1 MAAEVR
7 VLIVEDNE
15 ADSELALRKLRKD
28 GIALSAVRVAS
39 EQEFR
44 AALRTGEWDIIISD
58 FSLPGFDGL
67 SALTIATGEAPHIPF
82 LFLSGTIGEE
92 RAIDALQ
99 RGAVDYVLKSNLNR
113 LAPAVRRA
121 LSDAAQ
127 RAAQRVAE
135 DRLRDVIET
144 AQDWIWEL
152 DRDGCFTF
160 SSDSVRTLLGFEPSE
175 IVGRHYSDFLDE
187 TDRSRIADAMGALR
201 REARTL
207 PPLTAKWRHC
217 NGELRWFERH
227 ALALLNP
234 VGEVTGFRGADRDVT
249 ERERQQARIMRLTRA
264 LQMLSGINTAVVRIR
279 ERKELL
285 REACR
290 ISTSVGGYAAA
301 LVAVLD
307 AGTGTARPLVWVGLD
322 DSVVSRMEY
331 TVAQTP
337 NQDAT
342 VPGRVLRSGS
352 AFVCN
357 DVAALEDGI
366 VTRFAIQDL
375 GFRAL
380 VALPLTVDRTTVGV
394 LMLMARETGAVSDR
408 ELRVLNEVAA
418 NLSFALQYLAK
429 ESAVKFLSY
438 YDRLTGLAQHSLFC
452 ERLTRYVAKLGMDA
466 VQPAIAVF
474 DIEHLSVI
482 NDSHGRHAGDHLL
495 QKIADRLKQAVDSS
509 DQLAYLGAGSFA
521 VVLRN
526 AGTENEA
533 LRMLRDISIGLF
545 DAPFEIDGKM
555 LPVTVKSGLA
565 CRGVDGADAKTL
577 LQNAEAALRQ
587 AKAAGE
593 KYLHHRLDLSSKL
606 AERLALEHKLRTA
619 LEKQQYVL
627 YYQPKID
634 LRSGLIEGV
643 EALLRWRD
651 PDRGMISPA
660 EFLPVR
666 ESTGMIVPV
675 GEWVLNQAAADCR
688 RWRAAGLR
696 PVHVA
701 VNCTPLQLRRPTF
714 VDHIL
719 GLLDG
724 WAFEG
729 WGIDVEIT
737 ESLLVDEASPQV
749 EKLRLLRE
757 AGVRI
762 AIDDF
767 GTGYSSLSRL
777 SVLPVDTLKID
788 RSFISGLPND
798 RASAQLVPT
807 IINLARAFELVTV
820 AEGVETPEQ
829 LAYLK
834 RTGCDQSQGYLHA
847 RPMPAEQ
854 LETMLVQPEAPIR
867 PQTPC
872 AGNGSA
878 A

>member
-7 VLIVEDNE
+7 VLIVEDDE
-15 ADSELALRKLRKD
+15 ADSELALRRLRKD
-28 GIALSAVRVAS
+28 GLALSALRVAS
-39 EQEFR
+39 EHDFR
-44 AALRTGEWDIIISD
+44 AALRIREWDIIISD

-67 SALTIATGEAPHIPF
+67 SALSIAVSEAPNIPF

-99 RGAVDYVLKSNLNR
+99 RGAVDYVLKSNLTR

-127 RAAQRVAE
+127 RMAQRVAE
-135 DRLRDVIET
+135 ERLRDVIET

-152 DRDGCFTF
+152 DRDGRFTF
-160 SSDSVRTLLGFEPSE
+160 SSESVRKLLGLEPKE
-175 IVGRHYSDFLDE
+175 LIGRHFSDYLDE
-187 TDRSRIADAMGALR
+187 TDRLRVVDAMRGLGC
-201 REARTL
+201 EARTL
-207 PPLTAKWRHC
+207 PPLTAKWR
-217 NGELRWFERH
+217 NRKGEVRWFERH
-227 ALALLNP
+227 ALVLLNDA
-234 VGEVTGFRGADRDVT
+234 GEVRGFRGADRDVT

-279 ERKELL
+279 ERTELL
-285 REACR
+285 GEACR
-290 ISTSVGGYAAA
+290 IATSVGGYAAA
-301 LVAVLD
+301 MVSVLD
-307 AGTGTARPLVWVGLD
+307 AGTGKAHPHVWVGVD
-322 DSVVSRMEY
+322 DAIMRRIEY
-331 TVAQTP
+331 VVAQSSS
-337 NQDAT
+337 QDASIT
-342 VPGRVLRSGS
+342 GRVLRTGS
-352 AFVCN
+352 TFVCN
-357 DVAALEDGI
+357 DVATLEEGI
-366 VTRFAIQDL
+366 VTRAAIQEL
-375 GFRAL
+375 GFRAI
-380 VALPLTVDRTTVGV
+380 VALPLAVDGTAVGV
-394 LMLMARETGAVSDR
+394 LMLMAREAGSVSER

-438 YDRLTGLAQHSLFC
+438 YDRLTGLAQHGLFC
-452 ERLTRYVAKLGMDA
+452 ERLSRYLARLEGDA
-466 VQPAIAVF
+466 IQPAIAVF

-482 NDSHGRHAGDHLL
+482 NDSSGRHAGDHLL

-509 DQLAYLGAGSFA
+509 DQLAYLGAGTFA
-521 VVLRN
+521 MVLRN
-526 AGTENEA
+526 AGSEDEA
-533 LRMLRDISIGLF
+533 LRRLRDHAIELF

-565 CRGVDGADAKTL
+565 CRGPDGTDAKAL

-606 AERLALEHKLRTA
+606 AERLALEHRLRTA
-619 LEKQQYVL
+619 LEKRQYVL

-634 LRSGLIEGV
+634 LSSGHVEGV

-651 PDRGMISPA
+651 PERGLISPA
-660 EFLPVR
+660 DFLPVL
-666 ESTGMIVPV
+666 ESTGMIVAV
-675 GEWVLNQAAADCR
+675 GEWVLHQAAADCR

-701 VNCTPLQLRRPTF
+701 VNCTPLQLRRHGF
-714 VDHIL
+714 VNQVL
-719 GLLDG
+719 ELLDG
-724 WAFEG
+724 WALDG
-729 WGIDVEIT
+729 WGIDIEIT

-749 EKLRLLRE
+749 EKLRLLRA

-777 SVLPVDTLKID
+777 SLLPVDTLKID
-788 RSFISGLPND
+788 RSFISGLPHD
-798 RASAQLVPT
+798 RAAARLVPT
-807 IINLARAFELVTV
+807 IINLARAFELLTV

-834 RTGCDQSQGYLHA
+834 EAGCDQSQGYLHA
-847 RPMPAEQ
+847 RPMPAKD
-854 LETMLVQPEAPIR
+854 LEPLLAQPEMPAKPR
-867 PQTPC
+867 DPC
-872 AGNGSA
+872 SGRGSA